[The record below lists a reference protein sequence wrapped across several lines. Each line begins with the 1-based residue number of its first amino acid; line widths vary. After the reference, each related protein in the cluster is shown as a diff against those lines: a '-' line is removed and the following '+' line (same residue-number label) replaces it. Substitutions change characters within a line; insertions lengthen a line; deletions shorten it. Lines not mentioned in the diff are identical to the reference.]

1 MTHKPLLSTFFA
13 CVLFL
18 AAGCKDSAHK
28 DAAKQSLPAAEVR
41 VLTVAGQAAPHQAE
55 VSGSVEAVQRA
66 TISAKISGAVEK
78 LPVTLGSTVKKGAL
92 LVKINAG
99 EISARLSQAETQLA
113 QAQRNYEREKR
124 LLEKDAATRE
134 AVKTHEDAY
143 RVAEAG
149 VREARSMLGYTMITA
164 PFAGIISQKMINAGD
179 LTTPGMPLLVLENI
193 EHLQVVAAA
202 PEGLALKIKKGDP
215 LVVNVPAADFSRA
228 GTVTE
233 ISPAADTASRTS
245 LVKIRIDTDAGLRP
259 GQFARVAF
267 PTASDITTF
276 LVPETA
282 LSRFGQM
289 ERVFVTH
296 NDTVQLRL
304 VRSGEYREG
313 MVEILT
319 GLNPGEQVVVEGGE
333 RLVDGQPVRIV
344 Q

>member
-1 MTHKPLLSTFFA
+1 MTHKPLLSIILA
-13 CVLFL
+13 CLLFL
-18 AAGCKDSAHK
+18 AAGCKDSAHN

-41 VLTVAGQAAPHQAE
+41 VLTVTGQAAPHQAE

-66 TISAKISGAVEK
+66 TISSKITGAIEE
-78 LPVTLGSTVKKGAL
+78 LSVTLGSTVKKGAL

-99 EISARLSQAETQLA
+99 EIPARVSQAETQLA

-124 LLEKDAATRE
+124 LLKKDAATRE
-134 AVKTHEDAY
+134 TVKGLEDVY

-179 LTTPGMPLLVLENI
+179 LTTPGMSLLVLENI
-193 EHLQVVAAA
+193 DRLQVVAAV
-202 PEGLALKIKKGDP
+202 PEGLALKIKKGDT
-215 LVVNVPAADFSRA
+215 LAVTVPAAEFSRT

-233 ISPAADTASRTS
+233 ISPAADTASRTF
-245 LVKIRIDTDAGLRP
+245 LIKIRVDTDSGLRP

-267 PTASDITTF
+267 PSSAENKAF

-289 ERVFVTH
+289 ERVFIAH
-296 NDTVQLRL
+296 NNTVQLRL
-304 VRSGEYREG
+304 VRSGEAREG

-319 GLNPGEQVVVEGGE
+319 GLNPGEQVVVEGGA
-333 RLVDGQPVRIV
+333 RLVDGQHVRIV
-344 Q
+344 P